1 MKTLF
6 FIPVLTG
13 LLTLQGMAA
22 DTPVVLSEQEVRAI
36 GPLPEDKTAETIKK
50 GEYNPFAERQATQI
64 TKEDGESEDSKL
76 MTILRRIPLTGIVHD
91 ADGRCKVLFGSKL
104 LAEGDR
110 LPKYLE
116 NQTSLQRVSKVTD
129 KVVEFSWVEDQA
141 GATPR
146 KVVRKV
152 QINQHLIEQV
162 QNIPGEDGK
171 SAGTMSNWVTSS
183 GDSLHEEA
191 PEAAPED
198 PKAIPSANNG
208 ADSVELN
215 HRPDR
220 SSVNRRT
227 ARGR

>member
-1 MKTLF
+1 
-6 FIPVLTG
+6 
-13 LLTLQGMAA
+13 
-22 DTPVVLSEQEVRAI
+22 
-36 GPLPEDKTAETIKK
+36 
-50 GEYNPFAERQATQI
+50 
-64 TKEDGESEDSKL
+64 
-76 MTILRRIPLTGIVHD
+76 VHD
-91 ADGRCKVLFGSKL
+91 SDGRCKVLFGNKL

-152 QINQHLIEQV
+152 LVNQRLIEQV
-162 QNIPGEDGK
+162 QNIPGEDGQ

-183 GDSLHEEA
+183 GESLHEDA
-191 PEAAPED
+191 PEVAPED
-198 PKAIPSANNG
+198 PKAIPTSNNG

-220 SSVNRRT
+220 SSVNRRAT
-227 ARGR
+227 RGR